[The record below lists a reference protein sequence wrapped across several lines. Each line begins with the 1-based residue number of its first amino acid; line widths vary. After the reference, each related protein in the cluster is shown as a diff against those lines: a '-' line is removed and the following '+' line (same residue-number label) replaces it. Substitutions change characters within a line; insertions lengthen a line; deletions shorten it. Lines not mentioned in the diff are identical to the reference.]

1 MTRLLRCFIVTV
13 LTAWAVQA
21 VAQQYVV
28 DTLAANPNIAFPVA
42 IVFTPDNSGKFFFTE
57 KNNGRVRIYD
67 QTGLRSNPFVTVSV
81 TNSGEQGLLGIT
93 LHPDYPDS
101 PYVYIF
107 FTRSGNRDNLVVR
120 YRDSSNVG
128 ADPDTIVIVPRNN
141 TATNHNGGNVHF
153 GPDKM
158 LYITFG
164 EYATQSNS
172 QDTSA
177 GNLRGKILRLHP
189 DGSIPTD
196 NPWPGKAFW
205 SFGHRNSFDFTF
217 DALSGKMYSTENG
230 PGCNDEVNRVPLAA
244 NMGWPVDG
252 NCTYSGNP
260 IYTRPLYY
268 FPGPS
273 LPALTGIAVYRET
286 AFPRLRGK
294 ILFTGNSSPTLW
306 TLTLTEDGD
315 TIVPGSFTT
324 LFSYGTGFA
333 DVEIGPD
340 GNIYLANGPFSAN
353 RILRLRPVAPG
364 FTSTP
369 PMTATEEVEYTYT
382 PTFSGTPPGM
392 QIVSGPADMFV
403 DSTTWTV
410 RWTPT
415 NEEALQGSFNIRLRA
430 ENGASTVDQVY
441 TIAVTNVNDPPAP
454 FRLLSPPNDTTLSF
468 IGSDPTIHFAWEFS
482 SDPDLDTLLYTLE
495 LDTVNTFDS
504 PALSDTVTGTATS
517 ATLTLPRLSRNYYWR
532 AKVSDGQVTLASL
545 DIRRVIVSF
554 VTLVPEPK
562 ELPRESELE
571 QNFPNP
577 FNPATNI
584 TYTIPLSGSV
594 RLAVFNLLGQE
605 VALIYE
611 GVQTAG
617 MYTFEFKNSELPS
630 GIYFYRIQAPGFVET
645 KKMVIA
651 K

>member
-1 MTRLLRCFIVTV
+1 MTRPLRYFIVTV
-13 LTAWAVQA
+13 LTAWAAQA
-21 VAQQYVV
+21 VAQQYVL

-177 GNLRGKILRLHP
+177 GNLRGKILRLRP
-189 DGSIPTD
+189 DGSIPSD

-217 DALSGKMYSTENG
+217 DALLGKMYSTENG
-230 PGCNDEVNRVPLAA
+230 PNCNDEVNRVPRGA
-244 NMGWPVDG
+244 NMGWPNDFV
-252 NCTYSGNP
+252 NCIYTGNP
-260 IYTRPLYY
+260 LYTPPLYY
-268 FPGPS
+268 FASP
-273 LPALTGIAVYRET
+273 LPALTGIAVYRAT